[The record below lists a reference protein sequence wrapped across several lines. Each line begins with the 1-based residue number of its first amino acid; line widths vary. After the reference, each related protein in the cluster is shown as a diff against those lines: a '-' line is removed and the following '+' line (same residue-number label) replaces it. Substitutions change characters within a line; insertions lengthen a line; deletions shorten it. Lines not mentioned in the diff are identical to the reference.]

1 MKSTFKSRENLVLF
15 LTAIILIQISVAD
28 FMLSQLVSKAILS
41 RHHHYAEFRLLRLR
55 RPEEK
60 QHHGLECSASLV
72 RPLMLRSLGGGST
85 TSSLKLLAAAKAT

>member
-41 RHHHYAEFRLLRLR
+41 RHHHYAEFRLLFGRLR
-55 RPEEK
+55 AEGVEK
-60 QHHGLECSASLV
+60 QHHGLECSASPV
-72 RPLMLRSLGGGST
+72 RHCSASNQ
-85 TSSLKLLAAAKAT
+85 